1 MEVAQLTQLE
11 QKIDVLLNSLQY
23 LRYENTSLKQKLKLS
38 LKAHTEL
45 ENKNKQVAV
54 QIRKL
59 ISQLKEESK

>member
-38 LKAHTEL
+38 LETHTEL
-45 ENKNKQVAV
+45 ESKNKQAV
-54 QIRKL
+54 GQIRKL